1 MRRSP
6 RLIGTVGLLVLA
18 LVVAAVLAYQAWDAA
33 ASQRLTAEST
43 LHDYAELADWQ
54 LTQQSKNAL
63 LTQVATSLMRQA
75 SQVNPDSLAKTVMAP
90 SEVEDIARQ
99 MLASWCDCLSGVHYF
114 FRYDWDEGTFRTTE
128 TELPDA
134 ELAWVRDTMVA

>member
-1 MRRSP
+1 MGSGPSSGKPFLFMIMRRSP

-33 ASQRLTAEST
+33 ASQRHTAEST
-43 LHDYAELADWQ
+43 LHDYAKLVDWQ

-75 SQVNPDSLAKTVMAP
+75 SQVKPDSLAQTVMPPA
-90 SEVEDIARQ
+90 EVEDIARQ
-99 MLASWCDCLSGVHYF
+99 MMASWCDCLSGV
-114 FRYDWDEGTFRTTE
+114 RY
-128 TELPDA
+128 
-134 ELAWVRDTMVA
+134 

>member
-54 LTQQSKNAL
+54 LTQ
-63 LTQVATSLMRQA
+63 
-75 SQVNPDSLAKTVMAP
+75 
-90 SEVEDIARQ
+90 
-99 MLASWCDCLSGVHYF
+99 
-114 FRYDWDEGTFRTTE
+114 
-128 TELPDA
+128 
-134 ELAWVRDTMVA
+134 